1 MKTISHDRFCPLSDT
16 EIFEI
21 VKTQLLNSVVDPD
34 IKIEFSSRLDEDL
47 GLDQVATGEALD
59 MVEETFTNMSLGFR
73 IDMIERNEL
82 ETVLDILKVTKANI
96 CHAKK
101 DELDD

>member
-73 IDMIERNEL
+73 IDMIEMNW
-82 ETVLDILKVTKANI
+82 KQF
-96 CHAKK
+96 
-101 DELDD
+101 